1 MGPEAKSDRVRFRF
15 NERKAAAAAAFL
27 LEREDGTMD
36 YMRLVKLLYLA
47 ERESLARLSHPISGD
62 VYYALDQGPILSRVL
77 DLCKYK
83 SSGPWAAQIERS
95 GLWAVRLRKPPD
107 LGPLSAA
114 GMAILEDVAKRFHER
129 DQWDLS
135 TLMHGFP
142 EWKDPRGTRL
152 EILPEDILTA
162 VGKTPEQIQEI
173 LDEVVEDTQV
183 DAAFGT

>member
-1 MGPEAKSDRVRFRF
+1 
-15 NERKAAAAAAFL
+15 
-27 LEREDGTMD
+27 
-36 YMRLVKLLYLA
+36 VKLRYLA
-47 ERESLARLSHPISGD
+47 ERESLARLSHPLTGD
-62 VYYALDQGPILSRVL
+62 AYYALDQGPILSRVM

-95 GLWAVRLRKPPD
+95 GLWAVKLRKPPD

-114 GMAILEDVAKRFHER
+114 EMAVLEDVAKRFHER

-142 EWKDPRGTRL
+142 EWKDPHGARL

-162 VGKTPEQIQEI
+162 VGKTPEQIQDI
-173 LDEVVEDTQV
+173 LDEAVQDAQV
-183 DAAFGT
+183 DAAFGP